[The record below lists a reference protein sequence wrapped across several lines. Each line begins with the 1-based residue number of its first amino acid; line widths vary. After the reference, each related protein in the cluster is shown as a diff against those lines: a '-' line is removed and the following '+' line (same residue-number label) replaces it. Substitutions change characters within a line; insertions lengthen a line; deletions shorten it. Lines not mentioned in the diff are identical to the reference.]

1 MRLPAESLV
10 GIFSVEM
17 SPFDST
23 TTKRPFAVTSLANE
37 LKPAVPEVSCER
49 KGSGVALGVCADAEK
64 NAPEASVNTIRAQ
77 NILGTSFTKS
87 SGIKTRIG
95 AD

>member
-1 MRLPAESLV
+1 
-10 GIFSVEM
+10 
-17 SPFDST
+17 
-23 TTKRPFAVTSLANE
+23 SLAKE
-37 LKPAVPEVSCER
+37 LKPAVLDVICER
-49 KGSGVALGVCADAEK
+49 KGSGVALGVCANAEK
-64 NAPEASVNTIRAQ
+64 NAPEASISTIRAQ